1 MSVKKILTAEEFALL
16 DAATKALYTEENDG
30 SYLLD
35 LEGGFDD
42 VSALKRAKDHEKS
55 ERQKAEARA
64 LESEARAVAA
74 ETKQAGTLT
83 EKEKQWKDAHA
94 REQAKLQ
101 ATIDGLRKYVEKT
114 HVDDTAQAIA
124 AEISTSPKAMAL
136 LIQKRLK
143 VDYREDGTPE
153 LHVLDELGNV
163 SGMTKDDLKKALR
176 ADPELR
182 TILVGSKAGGGANG
196 QTSHGGASGKKW
208 SEMSFEERKTLA
220 QADPSAYAQ
229 IAPSSTPRY
238 SPPSR
243 VR

>member
-1 MSVKKILTAEEFALL
+1 MSVKKTLTAEDFALL
-16 DAATKALYTEENDG
+16 DAATKALYTEETDG

-35 LEGGFDD
+35 LEGGFEDT
-42 VSALKRAKDHEKS
+42 SALKRAKEHEKS
-55 ERQKAEARA
+55 ERQKAEQRA
-64 LESEARAVAA
+64 KEAEDRATAA

-83 EKEKQWKDAHA
+83 EKEKEWKIVTK
-94 REQAKLQ
+94 RETDKLQ
-101 ATIDGLRKYVEKT
+101 ATIDGLRKYVERT
-114 HVDDTAQAIA
+114 QVDDTAQAIA

-143 VDYREDGTPE
+143 VNYKDDGTPE
-153 LHVLDELGNV
+153 LHILDETGNV

-196 QTSHGGASGKKW
+196 QTSHGGAGGKTW
-208 SEMSFEERKTLA
+208 SELSFDEKKALA
-220 QADPSAYAQ
+220 QSDPSAYAK

-238 SPPSR
+238 SPLSR
-243 VR
+243 TR